1 MKISIV
7 DPKDLYCGLNPGV
20 GYVAAYL
27 KKYNALDK
35 IKALLIFA
43 PPAIKSR

>member
-1 MKISIV
+1 MKICIV
-7 DPKDLYCGLNPGV
+7 DPKGVHFGLNPGV

-27 KKYNALDK
+27 KKYNVLDK